1 MLLRFSF
8 NNLYSYKNDVTLD
21 FTNSSKNSLIGEA
34 NTITKYKENYRNEDN
49 KNNKGIRTVK
59 VMNGNILYGANASGK
74 SNLIIA
80 LRVLQIILSNGI
92 ELSKSKLYLPTFKF
106 TDETNKKIKFN
117 IEVLDKINGSW
128 YKIKYKLIVTED
140 LKIVYESLSYSKISN
155 KSNFLGKEKTIFD
168 RKKQIIE
175 FANESIMKVVN
186 IIETEN
192 IKYDLFL
199 TRLIKG
205 INKERFQNIVKTIEY
220 KIAQS
225 LFYDIVDKI
234 TFANIKLQNDDEFK
248 TNLENNKFKHNLL
261 KELKKFDFS
270 IQDIAVRDYP
280 TDNQNELTSEKSKP
294 YFLTIHK
301 VNGKEYTLSY
311 GLESTGTHN
320 FIKNYIY
327 LFDAM
332 QNGKFVVIDEF
343 ENSYHPELQEELL
356 RQLLDNSRNNSG
368 FQFFLTTHNTHFMS
382 PDYFSKDQI
391 NFVDKDYK
399 TQISDIYKLSDYD
412 DISYKDD
419 WEKFYREHFL
429 GGVPN
434 IE

>member
-1 MLLRFSF
+1 MILI
-8 NNLYSYKNDVTLD
+8 KGD
-21 FTNSSKNSLIGEA
+21 FFAELMIGPRERVSEKLVKQ
-34 NTITKYKENYRNEDN
+34 KYDKFMEDAE
-49 KNNKGIRTVK
+49 KREEKI
-59 VMNGNILYGANASGK
+59 Y
-74 SNLIIA
+74 
-80 LRVLQIILSNGI
+80 
-92 ELSKSKLYLPTFKF
+92 
-106 TDETNKKIKFN
+106 DETNRKKSAFYKSEKLDELKEDIEEKNKAYLYCSSPRNILLRNIIVDLNSNENEEKNNDENREVNDEFFDTIKQV
-117 IEVLDKINGSW
+117 ERQEPD
-128 YKIKYKLIVTED
+128 IKGQPL
-140 LKIVYESLSYSKISN
+140 LR
-155 KSNFLGKEKTIFD
+155 KTIRD
-168 RKKQIIE
+168 GEGLETPELSII
-175 FANESIMKVVN
+175 
-186 IIETEN
+186 
-192 IKYDLFL
+192 
-199 TRLIKG
+199 
-205 INKERFQNIVKTIEY
+205 
-220 KIAQS
+220 
-225 LFYDIVDKI
+225 
-234 TFANIKLQNDDEFK
+234 
-248 TNLENNKFKHNLL
+248 
-261 KELKKFDFS
+261 ELKKFDFS